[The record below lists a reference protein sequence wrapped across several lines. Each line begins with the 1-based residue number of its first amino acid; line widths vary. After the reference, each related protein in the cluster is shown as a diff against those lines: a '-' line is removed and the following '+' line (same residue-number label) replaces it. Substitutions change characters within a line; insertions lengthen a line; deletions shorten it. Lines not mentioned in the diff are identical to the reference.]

1 MDNVV
6 GEETTEKE
14 IDELSNELEEEW
26 NNEQII
32 YEGSN
37 RKRQSKKEIEDLLE
51 ELSEKD
57 LEELEYKENVEEKIT
72 EEISEVYD
80 KLCKQE
86 EFLLCGK
93 RKMMEMY
100 YKFGKKFERKL
111 DIL

>member
-1 MDNVV
+1 MDNIV

-57 LEELEYKENVEEKIT
+57 LEELEYKENIEEKIT
-72 EEISEVYD
+72 EEISETYD
-80 KLCKQE
+80 KL
-86 EFLLCGK
+86 
-93 RKMMEMY
+93 
-100 YKFGKKFERKL
+100 
-111 DIL
+111 